1 MARIV
6 FMRWTVIPTRVAVT
20 RDELEK
26 STITLY
32 FSMLQNSLLNFIRYF
47 NTKHTLK

>member
-1 MARIV
+1 MFR
-6 FMRWTVIPTRVAVT
+6 RRTVIPTTAAFT
-20 RDELEK
+20 KDELEK

-32 FSMLQNSLLNFIRYF
+32 FSMLQKSLLNFIRYF